1 MKSAVPP
8 PKLAR
13 ALISSLTAFA
23 AASASF
29 FAAAAAALV
38 ARLLLFWS
46 IFRCASCVADFRARF
61 VSIFDTG
68 VFGCTFGVLICS
80 VSIVRI
86 ETPRQDFSLG
96 ATLGFGFSRMA
107 GGCSTG
113 RDCVG
118 GGWTGGADLP
128 LPAVSGWRFGVIAG
142 ASETGSCGG
151 TGAACSDGLID
162 SMDGF

>member
-8 PKLAR
+8 LRLAR

-29 FAAAAAALV
+29 FAAAAAALA
-38 ARLLLFWS
+38 ARLLPFLS
-46 IFRCASCVADFRARF
+46 IFRCASCVAAFRARF
-61 VSIFDTG
+61 AAVFDAG

-96 ATLGFGFSRMA
+96 AAFGFGFSRMA
-107 GGCSTG
+107 GSCSTG
-113 RDCVG
+113 GVCAGV
-118 GGWTGGADLP
+118 GGWTGGAGLL
-128 LPAVSGWRFGVIAG
+128 LPAVSGWRFGVIVG
-142 ASETGSCGG
+142 ASETGGCGEM
-151 TGAACSDGLID
+151 GAAGSDG
-162 SMDGF
+162 

>member
-1 MKSAVPP
+1 MTMENTTKRAVPP

-61 VSIFDTG
+61 AAVFDAG
-68 VFGCTFGVLICS
+68 VFGCTFGALICS
-80 VSIVRI
+80 VSIARM
-86 ETPRQDFSLG
+86 ETPRRDFSLG

-107 GGCSTG
+107 GGCSAG
-113 RDCVG
+113 RACVG
-118 GGWTGGADLP
+118 GGWTGGAGLL
-128 LPAVSGWRFGVIAG
+128 LPAVTGWRFGVIVG
-142 ASETGSCGG
+142 ALETGSCGG
-151 TGAACSDGLID
+151 IGAAGSDG
-162 SMDGF
+162 